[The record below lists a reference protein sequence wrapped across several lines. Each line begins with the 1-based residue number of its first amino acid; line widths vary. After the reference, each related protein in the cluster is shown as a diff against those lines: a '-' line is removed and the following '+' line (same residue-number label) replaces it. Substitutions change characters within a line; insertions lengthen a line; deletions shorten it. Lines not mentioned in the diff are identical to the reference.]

1 MAAKTL
7 KNYLEKIDAGEAINL
22 RAFQKLIASI
32 SSFDGFA
39 ESDLQSVKK
48 GAHTYILSYIDPE
61 KLAFLHYYA
70 ESQGE
75 DRVSGAMQNNSHA
88 FKVNG
93 SLLLI
98 QKYQNH
104 PDVLIFKD
112 DGRIPKY
119 KTNKSALI
127 LENRELFIHSDKT
140 FKFLSEHCQITED
153 MRKDIDVIFGAGTE
167 ITNSLHLP
175 FLSLYNTLYLCLDLD
190 LGGIKT
196 ATSLI
201 NNLPSSMEIHF
212 VIPND
217 VESRL
222 KQVIDKCSPEY
233 MQKVYNLDENM
244 PQALLP
250 CIRIIKK
257 HNTILEQEAYL
268 YGY

>member
-1 MAAKTL
+1 MAVKTL

-61 KLAFLHYYA
+61 KLAFLHHYA

-140 FKFLSEHCQITED
+140 FKFLSEHYQITED
-153 MRKDIDVIFGAGTE
+153 V
-167 ITNSLHLP
+167 
-175 FLSLYNTLYLCLDLD
+175 
-190 LGGIKT
+190 
-196 ATSLI
+196 
-201 NNLPSSMEIHF
+201 SM
-212 VIPND
+212 
-217 VESRL
+217 
-222 KQVIDKCSPEY
+222 
-233 MQKVYNLDENM
+233 
-244 PQALLP
+244 
-250 CIRIIKK
+250 
-257 HNTILEQEAYL
+257 
-268 YGY
+268 